1 MVLLG
6 DEAQVEAHFGLF
18 GDSAN
23 LDAILVYSLRW
34 KYHRLENPFG
44 RTWWNS
50 SMMWVI
56 WNLVLGH
63 PEPETLVPLVYNDS
77 LVRLDLEGVK
87 LVNLAWIPDVVKSM
101 EIGSILVLSSLSL
114 YYSSFCVYYNV
125 MATLILILFM
135 FLIAMFIVY
144 FDYMS
149 SIVTLLLLS
158 SCIWSY
164 SVYPKVP
171 RVDDLHYVGV
181 VLRYIAYL
189 RVLPDVL
196 GCVVDHEVTIIAS

>member
-1 MVLLG
+1 
-6 DEAQVEAHFGLF
+6 
-18 GDSAN
+18 
-23 LDAILVYSLRW
+23 
-34 KYHRLENPFG
+34 
-44 RTWWNS
+44 
-50 SMMWVI
+50 
-56 WNLVLGH
+56 
-63 PEPETLVPLVYNDS
+63 
-77 LVRLDLEGVK
+77 
-87 LVNLAWIPDVVKSM
+87 
-101 EIGSILVLSSLSL
+101 
-114 YYSSFCVYYNV
+114 
-125 MATLILILFM
+125 M

-158 SCIWSY
+158 SCRRSY

-196 GCVVDHEVTIIAS
+196 GRVVDRQGDSYSFVESSIVHPLRIGYVERGRVGGDGCVLKASLVDAPYVWIMT